1 MPRHRLLAYAFA
13 LWIAASSYVLHFVY
27 VSMNGFP
34 DGSTTELSRAEETLF
49 TWVSAGSALLCIA
62 FVYLGSRAGKAKNV
76 NVLVAAYLLSAAVV
90 IAIDMYLGVH
100 LMDGQGG

>member
-34 DGSTTELSRAEETLF
+34 DGYTTKLGRAEETLF
-49 TWVSAGSALLCIA
+49 SFFIAESLLLGIA
-62 FVYLGSRAGKAKNV
+62 FVYLGSRAEKAKNV
-76 NVLVAAYLLSAAVV
+76 NVLVAAYLLSSAVV